1 GLLQHLGDQEQHAV
15 LVFDMMGAK
24 KLMMRKPR
32 NLYDAWVQ
40 SIMVPLAE
48 ISKDDLE
55 VFRFKYQPKNMDL
68 VHISLTKH
76 VPENHW
82 PFVLDWSYSNLASL
96 YAARVGLLQEPFVA
110 GADTMIVRVVAD
122 IPDAER
128 GFTLIF
134 SASPFPGNQYRL
146 DWHSEET
153 GGNWYHSEEL
163 K

>member
-82 PFVLDWSYSNLASL
+82 PFVLDWSYSNLASPTSS
-96 YAARVGLLQEPFVA
+96 AIGPAWRVTTKIRNCSPMVPRRIVGRVSSGEVQGSGLEPQSI
-110 GADTMIVRVVAD
+110 G
-122 IPDAER
+122 
-128 GFTLIF
+128 
-134 SASPFPGNQYRL
+134 S
-146 DWHSEET
+146 
-153 GGNWYHSEEL
+153 
-163 K
+163 